1 MLSRC
6 QPTFRSHFGTHPPCR
21 SPQSHTRNSSYFNF
35 ELSTFNASRLIPLH
49 GCPACPEVRRKLRSA
64 TLTGHSQLIENA
76 DTLNPTSANL
86 DAASSISPLPATL
99 TKNTGV
105 GGASL
110 KSRNLDE
117 SFPLRS
123 RHSPPAT
130 RHFPIIQSTSPNTPS
145 PLSRPPSAS
154 PPKSPAQS
162 SPLPDTSSP
171 SIAQ

>member
-76 DTLNPTSANL
+76 ATLNPTSANL

-99 TKNTGV
+99 TKNTG
-105 GGASL
+105 GGGCIAQIAQLGRIFSAP
-110 KSRNLDE
+110 
-117 SFPLRS
+117 F
-123 RHSPPAT
+123 
-130 RHFPIIQSTSPNTPS
+130 S
-145 PLSRPPSAS
+145 PLATSH
-154 PPKSPAQS
+154 
-162 SPLPDTSSP
+162 SPLPYHPINFSKYSFAPLTSS
-171 SIAQ
+171 IC